1 MRTGELM
8 ARVKPGNHGS
18 SGLPLIANE
27 RVRVMCVRE
36 VLSKESRSP
45 LTVSFGWL
53 DVVRSLRT
61 SARRRRE
68 ALLDDGTV
76 DGLRTLLVSR
86 GALSGHSDLFAVAAG
101 AALLATAAV
110 HRGPSVP
117 AEFSA
122 EK

>member
-1 MRTGELM
+1 
-8 ARVKPGNHGS
+8 
-18 SGLPLIANE
+18 
-27 RVRVMCVRE
+27 MCVRE

-86 GALSGHSDLFAVAAG
+86 SALSEHADLFAVTAG
-101 AALLATAAV
+101 CSTVGYGGCSQVTECAGRIL
-110 HRGPSVP
+110 S
-117 AEFSA
+117 
-122 EK
+122 